1 MDNNETPKL
10 SLRVFRRSSK
20 HLVLLWRKSEGVD
33 LLKTK
38 LSFRN
43 LKAGI
48 PPIYLEPGDYI
59 LNEDTETAKDLE
71 AQAGLQN
78 VHVSSD
84 TVICLVKEQEVSLD
98 PSQAYYVKVEYGEG
112 AESIKLMP
120 AGVLPAH
127 EAEDKK
133 KNVHMMGWLDEKG
146 DWRKLSA
153 VKCKGNFFLGTVLVD
168 PDTGE
173 PLDISKLGFGG

>member
-1 MDNNETPKL
+1 MDMNETPKL

-20 HLVLLWRKSEGVD
+20 HLVLLWRKVEGAD
-33 LLKTK
+33 LLQTK
-38 LSFRN
+38 IQFRS
-43 LKAGI
+43 LKGGEA
-48 PPIYLEPGDYI
+48 PLYLEPHQYL
-59 LNEDTETAKDLE
+59 LNENTEQPGELE
-71 AQAGLQN
+71 AKAGLQN
-78 VHVSSD
+78 VHVNAD
-84 TVICLVKEQEVSLD
+84 TVICMVQERDVNLD
-98 PSQAYYVKVEYGEG
+98 PSQTYYVKVEYGDG

-153 VKCKGNFFLGTVLVD
+153 VKCKGNYFLGTVLVD
-168 PDTGE
+168 PETGE
-173 PLDISKLGFGG
+173 PLDLSKLGFGG